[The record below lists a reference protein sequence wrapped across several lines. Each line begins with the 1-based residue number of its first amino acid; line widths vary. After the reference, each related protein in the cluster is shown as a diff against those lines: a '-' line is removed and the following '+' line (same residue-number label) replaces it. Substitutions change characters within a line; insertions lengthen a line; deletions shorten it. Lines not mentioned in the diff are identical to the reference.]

1 MGKSSF
7 FDAAPF
13 LDNLVRS
20 AFENPEVLRLPPH
33 QWPSSKPARVHC
45 SRQELLKLVDRWDSL
60 GACCVIDRT
69 TKDFDEAVG
78 LFCVPKDDSFDRLII
93 NPKTINSRMFSIS
106 SATRDLAPGS
116 MLSLLT
122 LEPGFV
128 YRFNAHDLT
137 DFYYTFCVSLDR
149 ASRNALRMEF
159 SWDEL
164 KHLKCVDESFKGK
177 TLLVCL
183 KTLAMGDSLAVEIA
197 QQSHCRVLQKLC
209 GAMISSET
217 LRYRFPVPRSDFIE
231 LLAIDDHV
239 GIQKV
244 THKELRE
251 GALKRDSQVFEAS
264 EVAYK
269 RVGLIQHPKKRK
281 RGLTQGI
288 ILGADFDGLKGKVM
302 APRNRVLILC
312 VISSALARVGT
323 CTRKVLS
330 VLLGCWIHVLLF
342 RRVLFA
348 VIDDLFRQGA
358 DLPPDQIFCLSRK
371 SRSELQLLSVLG
383 PLAQSDLTAT
393 YSSTLFCTDASP
405 QAGAVI
411 SAPIGASATKELW
424 RHCEQR
430 GYYTRLQSPLSE
442 IMHEKGLDPIST
454 AHYEPRSEEP
464 LKSAFSIPPPIPEGV
479 LFDCIEI
486 FRGTG
491 NWSEAHLAQGLVVH
505 DGVDVGGSRLR
516 YADMSDPA
524 TFHELVG
531 LSLRRVV
538 REWHFGLPCISFG
551 TLRRPQVRSKEFPG
565 GFDAGDSFTKY
576 HNTLARRSAFLI
588 TICVLQGQYIS
599 VEQPGSSR
607 LYLLHCYQVLVML
620 GCVIS
625 HYCFCGFGSPLQK
638 ASKWLHN
645 KPWLVELECKCEC
658 EFKGR
663 HFVVQGSFTEQSKK
677 DFVSRCRPSCTSVY
691 GREPDIGETV
701 ANFSA
706 QYPFGLVTQMASGS
720 AKAKLGEIPAMPAS
734 VRERSLQELDI
745 APVYSSLAP
754 NAEEPYPPREWHEDP
769 EWVSEIADSIPF
781 REVFRYRFSKPGHIN
796 VNEARAYKSWIKS
809 LAKTEGDC
817 RVVALLDSRV
827 TIGASAKGRSSSFAI
842 SRVLQTAMPYV
853 LGAGIYPGLL
863 HVGSSR
869 NRADGPSRSRGIE
882 PPTKQIPL
890 WFDRLQ
896 QGQPQKFDAVV
907 ESCRIQKNPARWL
920 RFLLMLAGDIEPNPG
935 PRAGLPAPRGP
946 MDMTV
951 GFAASTSDRMAKCFA
966 GFRAWVEEHA
976 AISWTSL
983 EGDLP
988 GMVCALR
995 GYGLFCF
1002 EAGYPR
1008 YLLVYAI
1015 TAVQEYYPGARSIM
1029 GPAWQ
1034 VDKKWQIHEPGQ
1046 CRAVLPPVIVKAAVC
1061 LAALWKWPCW
1071 VAGVLLAFSAMLHPS
1086 ELLALVRRDLVFP
1099 SDVNFDSDSL
1109 FVRIRDPKTSR
1120 FARRQHGKIDDPDII
1135 QIIESVFGALPLNCR
1150 LMPGAISA
1158 FRRQWNCIMEKLG
1171 VPFRQTEKGATPG
1184 VLRGSGATYLYSCC
1198 EDVNWIAWRGRWAR
1212 VKTLEYYL
1220 QEVAAQMLIHELSE
1234 KSKRKIFTLADYSFQ
1249 VLRCS
1254 IFAEQDVRSGKK
1266 QKDQNNQMDYDFKF
1280 GQFGEKF
1287 GEKLFTASATRAA
1300 GISSSNL
1307 GAFDHAGENRDAYY
1321 PFVRNLHDHCCK
1333 SFGSQN
1339 PPLPYSKEAEGSEQS
1354 DGL

>member
-1 MGKSSF
+1 MI
-7 FDAAPF
+7 
-13 LDNLVRS
+13 
-20 AFENPEVLRLPPH
+20 
-33 QWPSSKPARVHC
+33 
-45 SRQELLKLVDRWDSL
+45 DS
-60 GACCVIDRT
+60 T

-78 LFCVPKDDSFDRLII
+78 LFCVPKDDTHDRLIV

-116 MLSLLT
+116 MLSLLS
-122 LEPGFV
+122 LEPGFA
-128 YRFNAHDLT
+128 YRFNADDLT
-137 DFYYTFCVSLDR
+137 DFYYTFKVSENR
-149 ASRNALRMEF
+149 ASRNAIRQKF
-159 SWDEL
+159 SWEELQHLQCVGDEL
-164 KHLKCVDESFKGK
+164 RGK

-197 QQSHCRVLQKLC
+197 QQSHCQVLQKLC
-209 GAMISSET
+209 GAMLLNES

-244 THKELRE
+244 SLQELSE
-251 GALKRDSQVFEAS
+251 HVPKRDSQVFAAS
-264 EVAYK
+264 ETAYQ

-302 APRNRVLILC
+302 APRNRVVILC
-312 VISSALARVGT
+312 LVSSAIARIGT

-342 RRVLFA
+342 RRVLFS
-348 VIDDLFRQGA
+348 VIDDLFRQGSE
-358 DLPPDQIFCLSRK
+358 LPPDQVFCLSRK
-371 SRSELQLLSVLG
+371 ARSELQLLSVLG
-383 PLAQSDLTAT
+383 PLAQSDLKAT
-393 YSSTLFCTDASP
+393 YSSTLYCTDASP

-411 SAPIGASATKELW
+411 SAPIGAHATKELW
-424 RHCEQR
+424 RHCELR

-464 LKSAFSIPPPIPEGV
+464 LRSSFSIPPPIQEGV

-491 NWSEAHLAQGLVVH
+491 NWSEAHLAQGLAVH

-516 YADMSDPA
+516 YADMSEPA
-524 TFHELVG
+524 IFHELVG

-538 REWHFGLPCISFG
+538 REWHCGMPCVSFG

-565 GFDAGDSFTKY
+565 GFDSNDPFTRY
-576 HNTLARRSAFLI
+576 HNVLARRAAFLL

-638 ASKWLHN
+638 SSKWLHN
-645 KPWLVELECKCEC
+645 KPWLVDLECKCQC
-658 EFKGR
+658 EYKGN

-677 DFVSRCRPSCTSVY
+677 DFLARCRPSCSSVY
-691 GREPDIGETV
+691 GREPTVGETV

-706 QYPFGLVTQMASGS
+706 QYPFGLVTQMASG
-720 AKAKLGEIPAMPAS
+720 AVKAKFGEVLLMPAF
-734 VRERSLQELDI
+734 VRERSLQELGI
-745 APVYSSLAP
+745 APAWSTTAP
-754 NAEEPYPPREWHEDP
+754 NAEEPYPVREWHEDP
-769 EWVSEIADSIPF
+769 EWVSEIADSMAFKEAF
-781 REVFRYRFSKPGHIN
+781 RDRFVKPGHIN
-796 VNEARAYKSWIKS
+796 VNEARSYKSWIKS
-809 LAKTEGDC
+809 LVKKEEDC

-842 SRVLQTAMPYV
+842 SRVLQTTMPYL

-863 HVGSSR
+863 HVGSSQ
-869 NRADGPSRSRGIE
+869 NRADGPTRNRGID
-882 PPTKQIPL
+882 PPSKEVPFWL
-890 WFDRLQ
+890 SELQ
-896 QGQPQKFDAVV
+896 AGRPFLFDAVV
-907 ESCRIQKNPARWL
+907 ESSRVQKNPARWL
-920 RFLLMLAGDIEPNPG
+920 RFLLMLAGDVEPNPG
-935 PRAGLPAPRGP
+935 PRERPHVPRGP
-946 MDMTV
+946 MDLTV

-966 GFRAWVEEHA
+966 GFRSWVEEHA
-976 AISWTSL
+976 GISWRSL

-988 GMVCALR
+988 GIVCALR

-1002 EAGYPR
+1002 QAGYPR

-1015 TAVQEYYPGARSIM
+1015 TAVQEYYPGTKPLM

-1034 VDKKWQIHEPGQ
+1034 IDKKWQIHEPGQ
-1046 CRAVLPPVIVKAAVC
+1046 CRAVLPPVVVKAAVC

-1099 SDVNFDSDSL
+1099 SDVNFESDSL

-1120 FARRQHGKIDDPDII
+1120 FFFRRQHGKIDDPDVI
-1135 QIIESVFGALPLNCR
+1135 QFIEAIFGRLPLNCR
-1150 LMPGAISA
+1150 LMPGAIAA
-1158 FRRQWNCIMEKLG
+1158 FRRQWNSIMQKLG
-1171 VPFRQTEKGATPG
+1171 IPFRQAGKGATPG

-1220 QEVAAQMLIHELSE
+1220 QEVAAQMLIHEISE
-1234 KSKRKIFTLADYSFQ
+1234 KSKLRIFTLADYSFQ
-1249 VLRCS
+1249 VLRCCLLT
-1254 IFAEQDVRSGKK
+1254 EQNQKVGK
-1266 QKDQNNQMDYDFKF
+1266 QQMRQNNQMDSDNKVFTSV
-1280 GQFGEKF
+1280 GGEF
-1287 GEKLFTASATRAA
+1287 GEKLFTSASAKKADGYAST
-1300 GISSSNL
+1300 NL
-1307 GAFDHAGENRDAYY
+1307 GAFDHAGENRDAPY
-1321 PFVRNLHDHCCK
+1321 PFERTFHDHCCK

-1339 PPLPYSKEAEGSEQS
+1339 PPHPSKAADETEQS